1 MTQVERLAL
10 LTLAPGAYLR
20 ADARCPK
27 CGRKLQSVPH
37 WQVRGAVIDWIY
49 ECEPCA
55 ASWDSQMRATAVPR
69 SAF

>member
-27 CGRKLQSVPH
+27 CHRKLRLVPQ
-37 WQVRGAVIDWIY
+37 WLVRGAVIDWVY
-49 ECEPCA
+49 ECEPCCA
-55 ASWDSQMRATAVPR
+55 TWDSQMKATAAAR
-69 SAF
+69 SSL